1 MMTIAKR
8 ELGHRVSPLSND
20 MIKSYAQRLRDVL
33 QISNHTYL
41 RLDVLLEGL
50 MASESIDLE
59 IVEDHELPKR
69 YAVTYPD
76 KNKIVLQ
83 QSVYDALCCGENH
96 ARFTVAHEIG
106 HLIMHRN
113 QGAYARSKSNGGHKI
128 YEDSEW
134 QADVFASHF
143 LIDARLVSPAMNAE
157 DVSITFGVSL
167 QAAETW
173 MRKNVKR

>member
-1 MMTIAKR
+1 MMFAKR
-8 ELGHRVSPLSND
+8 ELGHRVSPLSNEK
-20 MIKSYAQRLRDVL
+20 IKMYAQRFRDVL
-33 QISNHTYL
+33 ELTDQTYL

-50 MASESIDLE
+50 AASETIELE
-59 IVEDHELPKR
+59 IVEDRLLPKR

-83 QSVYDALCCGENH
+83 ESVYDALCEDDNH
-96 ARFTVAHEIG
+96 ARFTVAHELG

-113 QGAYARSKSNGGHKI
+113 QMSYARSKVPAGHKI

-143 LIDARLVSPAMNAE
+143 LIDSRLVKPKLT
-157 DVSITFGVSL
+157 VSEISEKFGVSM
-167 QAAETW
+167 QAAEAW
-173 MRKNVKR
+173 VRKNRVKS

>member
-1 MMTIAKR
+1 
-8 ELGHRVSPLSND
+8 
-20 MIKSYAQRLRDVL
+20 
-33 QISNHTYL
+33 
-41 RLDVLLEGL
+41 

-83 QSVYDALCCGENH
+83 LSVYEALCAGDKH
-96 ARFTVAHEIG
+96 ARFTVAHELG

-113 QGAYARSKSNGGHKI
+113 QVAYARSKVVGGHKI

-143 LIDARLVSPAMNAE
+143 LIDSRLVSPEMAAE
-157 DVSITFGVSL
+157 DISTIFGVSL
-167 QAAETW
+167 PAAETW
-173 MRKNVKR
+173 MRKNGSK

>member
-1 MMTIAKR
+1 MIAKR
-8 ELGHRVSPLSND
+8 ELGHRVSPLSTS
-20 MIKSYAQRLRDVL
+20 MIKSYAHRLRDVL

-50 MASESIDLE
+50 MASESIELE

-83 QSVYDALCCGENH
+83 RSVYDAVCNGENH
-96 ARFTVAHEIG
+96 ARFTVAHELG
-106 HLIMHRN
+106 HLVMHRN
-113 QGAYARSKSNGGHKI
+113 QSIYARNKTSGGHKI

-143 LIDARLVSPAMNAE
+143 LIDSRLVLPTMTVE
-157 DVSITFGVSL
+157 DISKTFGVSQ
-167 QAAETW
+167 QATETW
-173 MRKNVKR
+173 MRKNAKR